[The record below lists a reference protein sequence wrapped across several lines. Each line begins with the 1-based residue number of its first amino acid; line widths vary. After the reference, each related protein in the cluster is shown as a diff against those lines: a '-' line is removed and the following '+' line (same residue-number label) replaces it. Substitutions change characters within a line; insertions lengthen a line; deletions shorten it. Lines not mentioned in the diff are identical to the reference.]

1 MIIDA
6 IITACHIAKI
16 VVNIAYIYKI
26 AKLRVIKDFR
36 LKKLAC

>member
-16 VVNIAYIYKI
+16 VVNIAHIYKI

-36 LKKLAC
+36 LTKSAC